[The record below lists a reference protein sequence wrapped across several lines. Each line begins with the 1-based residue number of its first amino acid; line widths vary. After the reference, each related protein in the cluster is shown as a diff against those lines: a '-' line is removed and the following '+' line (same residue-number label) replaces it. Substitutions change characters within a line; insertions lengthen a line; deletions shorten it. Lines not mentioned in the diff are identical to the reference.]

1 VPDTVKS
8 FSELHNYV
16 DANEYAGF
24 TNPDYQI
31 SHNYV
36 FENIVQKELDN
47 WIRSGGLKNANSQ
60 NKFDDGGPVETS
72 EQKYRLLSPDGFD
85 IEMDAVYTQSELMPA
100 FEKFKKRF
108 EKQGYYST
116 SNRTKIDLQDL
127 EDYMQ
132 VVEYNE
138 IEDYN

>member
-1 VPDTVKS
+1 MGIGYVANSHYYHHTHGADDNKIGNIWFHKNTNNYS
-8 FSELHNYV
+8 FSE
-16 DANEYAGF
+16 NEI
-24 TNPDYQI
+24 N
-31 SHNYV
+31 SLLN
-36 FENIVQKELDN
+36 QKEN
-47 WIRSGGLKNANSQ
+47 Q
-60 NKFDDGGPVETS
+60 KFDVGGPVETS